1 MVAALPNSTD
11 STPQPNHQS
20 GRDSIAAVTHSTLP
34 PRKITNGSRPVNR
47 HNYSGIMHSLLTL
60 CLAHDDDPPSDARNI
75 SLPRQRTAAH
85 TAFDNSATTSLSTWR
100 CTTPRTRH
108 DSLGSVPVASYRL
121 VLPPSHCSRTSYR
134 LRGPSVHSPE
144 GLVFPSR
151 AHPPTDAEPPT
162 HIHLLPALNSEGRCD
177 YQAPVRISKESINNA
192 AAPSPTRCDSKAPP
206 RISTESVNDAATP
219 TSPYSRPRLRMD
231 VDPTP

>member
-1 MVAALPNSTD
+1 MAPAPQTRSIQLLGNCCSYSRCTPRPRSQSALICAVRPSTHHLGGE
-11 STPQPNHQS
+11 P
-20 GRDSIAAVTHSTLP
+20 L
-34 PRKITNGSRPVNR
+34 
-47 HNYSGIMHSLLTL
+47 
-60 CLAHDDDPPSDARNI
+60 
-75 SLPRQRTAAH
+75 
-85 TAFDNSATTSLSTWR
+85 
-100 CTTPRTRH
+100 CTTPVFRSQRHHFPYFHMALLPHEDRRH